1 MNGSSRVGT
10 PEHNIS
16 YHSEQHAL
24 AEKPPK
30 EKAWESLEGRNMELA
45 AGFLPMYQYC
55 SQHNIFCA
63 L

>member
-1 MNGSSRVGT
+1 MSGSSRIGT
-10 PEHNIS
+10 PEQNNS
-16 YHSEQHAL
+16 YHSEQHASD
-24 AEKPPK
+24 EKPPE
-30 EKAWESLEGRNMELA
+30 EKAWESLKGRNMELA